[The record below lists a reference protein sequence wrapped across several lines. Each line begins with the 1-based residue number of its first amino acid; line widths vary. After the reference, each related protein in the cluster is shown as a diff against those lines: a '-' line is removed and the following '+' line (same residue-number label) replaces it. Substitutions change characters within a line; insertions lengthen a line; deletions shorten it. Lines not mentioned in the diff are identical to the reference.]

1 MTAQD
6 VLNDAGV
13 VWAQRDDLTHAEA
26 EVAEGMR
33 RREAL
38 EAPADRPVDPAAE
51 ASKPPA
57 ESDANPAQDPA
68 PEPTPP
74 PHNLPRAMQQVN
86 EPWLD
91 PTGVLPLR
99 LRAIRIVGLNAMRP
113 HFLAGLC
120 RPYVDPFSAE
130 NVLAELRFG
139 DRLLSPQPGAETNI
153 RALLATATSLGMDL
167 ARLDVVKDIGA
178 RLEPAKGASPTPQED
193 VDIVLHCKPAGR
205 FFLKSSTSL
214 GNSEGTASIQAKLR
228 NLFGGAES
236 LEGTAALGTRTR
248 HSYYGVFSTPVLAS
262 PDLWFNTSVLSQ
274 HRDMTSYASAHE
286 GLTSVRSA
294 LVWTPAPTIKHE
306 LAYEASQRWLHHLLP
321 EASVAIRKLAMPSL
335 KSAVSYTME
344 QDTRDDPL
352 LATVGSFSSGK
363 LEFAGLGGDTNFFKA
378 EAQHVLPRTF
388 GDGCVRTTR

>member
-1 MTAQD
+1 M
-6 VLNDAGV
+6 
-13 VWAQRDDLTHAEA
+13 
-26 EVAEGMR
+26 
-33 RREAL
+33 
-38 EAPADRPVDPAAE
+38 
-51 ASKPPA
+51 
-57 ESDANPAQDPA
+57 
-68 PEPTPP
+68 
-74 PHNLPRAMQQVN
+74 
-86 EPWLD
+86 
-91 PTGVLPLR
+91 
-99 LRAIRIVGLNAMRP
+99 
-113 HFLAGLC
+113 
-120 RPYVDPFSAE
+120 
-130 NVLAELRFG
+130 
-139 DRLLSPQPGAETNI
+139 
-153 RALLATATSLGMDL
+153 
-167 ARLDVVKDIGA
+167 
-178 RLEPAKGASPTPQED
+178 
-193 VDIVLHCKPAGR
+193 LHCKPAGR